1 MPISAFSGSFNSANW
16 RQALAAAGQAFVFT
30 NPTPGTGIVCGT
42 VTAASA
48 TADGLFTIS
57 NGNGPGGRSIYLDLL
72 TLNMSGTA
80 PTATTV
86 MKMDAFLESGIVA
99 PSAGNVA
106 VTPKALNPTAGTSTA
121 ATVNSFSAAMA
132 TIPAAVGTRSLVG
145 NWSVPTS
152 LGITGDSY
160 TMWFGGD
167 PVIVNSTTAVRAT
180 AAAHLVTACPALVV
194 PPQYS
199 LILNWW
205 WLTQATNGPTFEYQC
220 TYFEY

>member
-1 MPISAFSGSFNSANW
+1 MPVSAFSGSLNSANW
-16 RQALAAAGQAFVFT
+16 RQALVASGNAFVFT
-30 NPTPGTGIVCGT
+30 NPTPGTGVVCGT

-57 NGNGPGGRSIYLDLL
+57 NGNGAGGRSIYLDTLS
-72 TLNMSGTA
+72 LNMSGTA

-86 MKMDAFLESGIVA
+86 MKMDAFLEAAITA

-106 VTPKALNPTAGTSTA
+106 ITPKSLNPTAGQATG
-121 ATVNSFSAAMA
+121 ATVNAFSAAMC
-132 TIPAAVGTRSLVG
+132 TIPAAVGARSLVA
-145 NWSVPTS
+145 NWSIPTG
-152 LGITGDSY
+152 LGITGDTY
-160 TMWFGGD
+160 TMLFGGD
-167 PVIVNSTTAVRAT
+167 PASLSPTTAVRSTTAT
-180 AAAHLVTACPALVV
+180 NIVTACPSLAI
-194 PPQYS
+194 PPGYT